1 MDKNMKTKIERGA
14 LLKALGHA
22 QPIVE
27 RRNTIPILSNLL
39 LDAGPDGL
47 VISATDLDIQT
58 RERVNAEVLTP
69 GRTTVQAHL
78 LFDVIRKMPD
88 GSQITM
94 EVANGRMTITAG
106 RARFQLPTL
115 PDDQF
120 PELNAGDM
128 PCSFSIPAET
138 LKRLLSRA
146 KFAMSTEETR
156 YYLNGVFMHTSGE
169 GDEARLRIVSTDGHR
184 LALVTAEAPKME
196 GEMPRVIVPRKCV
209 GELIKVVEDIDGD
222 VEISLSHTKIRFA
235 MGEMVYLSKVIDGTF
250 PEYERVIPRQ
260 NDKIVLVEADALAEG
275 IDRVSTIATE
285 KTRAVKVVVGRD
297 RLTLSVTSPEHGTA
311 NEEVSTSYEGPDMEI
326 GFNSR
331 YLLEILSLQKRQQI
345 EIVMNDG
352 ASPTIIRQQGEADDL
367 TVIMPM
373 RV

>member
-1 MDKNMKTKIERGA
+1 MKTKIERGA

-39 LDAGPDGL
+39 LDASAEGL

-58 RERVNAEVLTP
+58 RERVAAEVLSP

-94 EVANGRMTITAG
+94 ETDGGRMTITAG

-120 PELNAGDM
+120 PELNAGEM
-128 PCSFSIPAET
+128 PCTFSMPAET

-156 YYLNGVFMHTSGE
+156 YYLNGVFMHMSGE

-184 LALVTAEAPKME
+184 LALVTTDAPRIE

-209 GELIKVVEDIDGD
+209 GEIIKVVEEIDGD
-222 VEISLSHTKIRFA
+222 VEISLSTTKIRFA

-260 NDKIVLVEADALAEG
+260 NDKTLVVDSDELAEG

-285 KTRAVKVVVGRD
+285 KTRAVKVTVGRD

-311 NEEVSTSYEGPDMEI
+311 TEEVSTSYDGPDMEI

-331 YLLEILSLQKRQQI
+331 YLLDILALQKRQKI

-352 ASPTIIRQQGEADDL
+352 ASPTIIRQKDDADDL
-367 TVIMPM
+367 CVIMPM